1 MSAALIA
8 ALRALLPEG
17 LALAASDPCAE
28 ATGLWPEEATAM
40 ARAVPKR
47 RREFA
52 AGRRAARS
60 ALGVLG
66 HAPAPIPMAPD
77 RAPCWP
83 EGVTGTISHG
93 AGTCLALLGHSKD
106 WAGLGIDLEPA
117 LPLRRDILTT
127 ICTPAEHAALAQDP
141 GGLLSR
147 RLFCAKEA
155 TYKAQYAQS
164 RRLLSFQDLEIT
176 FDGPDR
182 FCAQLLTDC
191 PPFAPATRFA
201 GHSLHTGA
209 ILAALVTLPRL

>member
-17 LALAASDPCAE
+17 LALAASDPRAE

-40 ARAVPKR
+40 ARAVPAR

-60 ALGVLG
+60 ALASLG
-66 HAPAPIPMAPD
+66 HAPAAIPMAPD
-77 RAPCWP
+77 RAPLWP
-83 EGVTGTISHG
+83 DGVTGTISHG
-93 AGTCLALLGHSKD
+93 AGICLALLGRSED
-106 WAGLGIDLEPA
+106 WAGLGLDLEPA
-117 LPLRRDILTT
+117 LPLPQDLLAA
-127 ICTPAEHAALAQDP
+127 ICTPAEREAVAQDP
-141 GGLLSR
+141 SGLLSR

-164 RRLLSFQDLEIT
+164 RRLLSFHDLEVT
-176 FDGPDR
+176 FDAAGG
-182 FCAQLLTDC
+182 FSAQLQTDC

-201 GHSLHTGA
+201 GQSVQTSN
-209 ILAALVTLPRL
+209 ILAALVSLPRL